1 MTTSMYD
8 AMNVPHMTGVHPVA
22 ISRPQVGI
30 ERLPTRRM
38 SNEPRESMNCKS
50 SAIDFDHLARLARFS
65 NVPVFMVRLSQND
78 VVANNVLPTALL
90 SLLVHQ
96 HVLEALLKR
105 VDGLEAKLREKG
117 EDDVSLATPNLPEVG
132 DVETTES
139 GSQAIEAG
147 KSVAKRT
154 AVNPRASSV
163 DAGSLSP
170 VARDPSPP
178 PAQAEVL
185 LDTYF
190 ARFHGKPYYI
200 VDESSIRQRHQL
212 NQLPRFLSFAIS
224 AVAARHTTD
233 ASGHQAAANLSEDFA
248 ARARREIN
256 TDEPSID
263 GLQALLLLVS
273 AFTATGKGKKAY
285 MLMTSATGMAMALEI
300 HKETDSQARMTPV
313 EREMRRRLFW
323 TCYLLDRFQATG
335 SKRPSL
341 ISDNTIMLRLP
352 SWSPNSA
359 SLPVEGEFFQTG
371 SNLQYFQGS
380 DKKPQGSMGMLI
392 DITRVLGNTN
402 RYLAAGGVKADS
414 HFPWHTLSTISK
426 IRQDLDVWA
435 SGTEDAFSNLGT
447 LFRQADG
454 TILLLSK
461 LIYHLIHCLIYR
473 PFLPI
478 DLAELSETGQ
488 HQSWQIEATNMCFLH
503 ANAIMELIQLG
514 KQSAIVDW
522 PAFVGYC
529 VCTAGTVHVHGAH
542 YSQQGSQGEVN
553 VFSSAAEFLSTEMQ
567 FLDELRYAWA
577 TVQHQR
583 ETLRDISHAHGELVK
598 ALARNSMRY
607 TPGFHSEDFF
617 DRYSNIGGPGGPSFR
632 FDAANL
638 RLSDVGIDM
647 GAGLAA
653 EGTLRSIDRPQRPN
667 LKRKNTAPPGPINRR
682 RPDVKVISSLAPSA
696 TGLPTPGTARRSFSY
711 APGGMPHSSPGLLA
725 TPTSLPGH
733 HENHEMYTMHEHMS
747 DTTSNNAAVAAAA
760 AAGFNMS
767 PTSHAVSSHHMH
779 QIGGAPFSPPY
790 SYGSGS
796 SITNSG
802 PGMINEA
809 NGGYDAM
816 FGTVP
821 TNAFGSPAVWQAD
834 DSHSKMHLGQTRA
847 VAGSPGARS
856 NNGSTGTGQ
865 GEEKD
870 PFLALLEQLAE
881 NEHRTQNGHG
891 GDIDFF
897 LGNSG
902 TNV

>member
-1 MTTSMYD
+1 
-8 AMNVPHMTGVHPVA
+8 MNVPHMTGVHPVA

-50 SAIDFDHLARLARFS
+50 CRKRKARHTIKCNRLRPSCEACQVFQCPCVYDA
-65 NVPVFMVRLSQND
+65 VPKKRGPKTD
-78 VVANNVLPTALL
+78 
-90 SLLVHQ
+90 
-96 HVLEALLKR
+96 VLEALLKR

-117 EDDVSLATPNLPEVG
+117 EDDVSLATSNLPEVG
-132 DVETTES
+132 DMEASES
-139 GSQAIEAG
+139 GSQATETG
-147 KSVAKRT
+147 KSVTKRAT
-154 AVNPRASSV
+154 VDARASSV

-170 VARDPSPP
+170 VARDLSPP

-233 ASGHQAAANLSEDFA
+233 ASGYQAAANLSEDFA

-263 GLQALLLLVS
+263 GLQAILLLVS

-300 HKETDSQARMTPV
+300 HKETDSQARMTPI

-478 DLAELSETGQ
+478 DLAELAETGQ

-553 VFSSAAEFLSTEMQ
+553 VFSSATEFLSSEMQ
-567 FLDELRYAWA
+567 FLNELRYAWA

-583 ETLRDISHAHGELVK
+583 ETLQDISHAHGELVK
-598 ALARNSMRY
+598 ALARSSMRY

-617 DRYSNIGGPGGPSFR
+617 DRYSNIGGPGGPSFS

-638 RLSDVGIDM
+638 RLSDVGVDM
-647 GAGLAA
+647 GAGPAA

-733 HENHEMYTMHEHMS
+733 HENHDMYAMHEHMGDAS
-747 DTTSNNAAVAAAA
+747 SNNAAVAAAA

-834 DSHSKMHLGQTRA
+834 DSHGKMHLAQTRA

-881 NEHRTQNGHG
+881 NEHRAQNGHG

-902 TNV
+902 TSV

>member
-1 MTTSMYD
+1 MTASIYD
-8 AMNVPHMTGVHPVA
+8 AMNVPHIPGVHPVA
-22 ISRPQVGI
+22 IPRPQVGI

-50 SAIDFDHLARLARFS
+50 CRKRKIKCNRLRPSCEACQVFQCPCIYDA
-65 NVPVFMVRLSQND
+65 VPKKRGPKTD
-78 VVANNVLPTALL
+78 
-90 SLLVHQ
+90 
-96 HVLEALLKR
+96 VLEALLKR

-117 EDDVSLATPNLPEVG
+117 EDDVSLASSNLPGAGKGEAS
-132 DVETTES
+132 ES
-139 GSQAIEAG
+139 GSQATEVG
-147 KSVAKRT
+147 ESMAKRV
-154 AVNPRASSV
+154 AVDARASPG
-163 DAGSLSP
+163 DTASLSP
-170 VARDPSPP
+170 HTPVARSLSQP
-178 PAQAEVL
+178 PAQAEAL

-200 VDESSIRQRHQL
+200 VDESSIRQRLQL

-224 AVAARHTTD
+224 AVAARHTID
-233 ASGHQAAANLSEDFA
+233 SSGYQAAASLSEDLA

-273 AFTATGKGKKAY
+273 AFTATGKGKRAY

-300 HKETDSQARMTPV
+300 HKETDGQARMTPV

-352 SWSPNSA
+352 SWSPNSS

-380 DKKPQGSMGMLI
+380 EKKPQGSMGMLI

-402 RYLAAGGVKADS
+402 RYLAAGGVKGDT

-435 SGTEDAFSNLGT
+435 SGTEDVFSNLGT
-447 LFRQADG
+447 LFGQADS

-461 LIYHLIHCLIYR
+461 AIYHLIHCLIYR

-478 DLAELSETGQ
+478 DLAELAETGQ

-514 KQSAIVDW
+514 KQSGIVDW
-522 PAFVGYC
+522 PAFIGYC

-542 YSQQGSQGEVN
+542 YSQQGSHGELN
-553 VFSSAAEFLSTEMQ
+553 AFSSAADFLSREMQ
-567 FLDELRYAWA
+567 FLGELRHAWA
-577 TVQHQR
+577 TIQHQR
-583 ETLRDISHAHGELVK
+583 ETLQDISHAHGELVK
-598 ALARNSMRY
+598 ALARSSMRY

-617 DRYSNIGGPGGPSFR
+617 DRYSNIGGPGGPSFS
-632 FDAANL
+632 FEAANL
-638 RLSDVGIDM
+638 RLADVAVDM
-647 GAGLAA
+647 GAGHAA
-653 EGTLRSIDRPQRPN
+653 DETRNSDGPQRPN
-667 LKRKNTAPPGPINRR
+667 LKRKNTAPTGPVNRR
-682 RPDVKVISSLAPSA
+682 RPDVKVIASLAPSA

-711 APGGMPHSSPGLLA
+711 TSGGMPHSSPGLLA
-725 TPTSLPGH
+725 TPTSIPAH
-733 HENHEMYTMHEHMS
+733 HESQEMYAMHDHMGDAS
-747 DTTSNNAAVAAAA
+747 ANNAAVAAAA
-760 AAGFNMS
+760 AAGFTMP
-767 PTSHAVSSHHMH
+767 PTAHAVSSHNIHPMS
-779 QIGGAPFSPPY
+779 GAPFSPPY

-796 SITNSG
+796 SITNAG

-821 TNAFGSPAVWQAD
+821 TNAFGSPAAWHGD
-834 DSHSKMHLGQTRA
+834 DNHNKMHLNQARPTA
-847 VAGSPGARS
+847 PSPGARS

-881 NEHRTQNGHG
+881 NENRSQNGQG
-891 GDIDFF
+891 SDLDFF
-897 LGNSG
+897 LGNPTVNS
-902 TNV
+902 

>member
-50 SAIDFDHLARLARFS
+50 CRKRKARHTIKCNRLRPSCEACQVFQCPCVYDTDA
-65 NVPVFMVRLSQND
+65 VPKKRGPKTD
-78 VVANNVLPTALL
+78 
-90 SLLVHQ
+90 
-96 HVLEALLKR
+96 VLEALLKR

-117 EDDVSLATPNLPEVG
+117 EDDVSLATSNLPEVG
-132 DVETTES
+132 DMEASES
-139 GSQAIEAG
+139 GSQATETG
-147 KSVAKRT
+147 KSVTKRAT
-154 AVNPRASSV
+154 VDARASSV

-170 VARDPSPP
+170 VARDLSPP

-233 ASGHQAAANLSEDFA
+233 ASGYQAAANLSEDFA

-263 GLQALLLLVS
+263 GLQAILLLVS

-300 HKETDSQARMTPV
+300 HKETDSQARMTPI

-478 DLAELSETGQ
+478 DLAELAETGQ

-553 VFSSAAEFLSTEMQ
+553 VFSSATEFLSSEMQ
-567 FLDELRYAWA
+567 FLNELRYAWA

-583 ETLRDISHAHGELVK
+583 ETLQDISHAHGELVK
-598 ALARNSMRY
+598 ALARSSMRY

-617 DRYSNIGGPGGPSFR
+617 DRYSNIGGPGGPSFS

-638 RLSDVGIDM
+638 RLSDVGVDM
-647 GAGLAA
+647 GAGPAA

-733 HENHEMYTMHEHMS
+733 HENHDMYAMHEHMGDAS
-747 DTTSNNAAVAAAA
+747 SNNAAVAAAA

-834 DSHSKMHLGQTRA
+834 DSHGKMHLAQTRA

-881 NEHRTQNGHG
+881 NEHRAQNGHG

-902 TNV
+902 TSV

>member
-50 SAIDFDHLARLARFS
+50 CRKRKARHIIKCNRLRPSCEACQVFQCPCVYDA
-65 NVPVFMVRLSQND
+65 VPKKRGPKTD
-78 VVANNVLPTALL
+78 
-90 SLLVHQ
+90 
-96 HVLEALLKR
+96 VLEALLKR

-117 EDDVSLATPNLPEVG
+117 EDDVSLANSNLPEVG
-132 DVETTES
+132 DVEASES
-139 GSQAIEAG
+139 GSQATETG
-147 KSVAKRT
+147 KSATKRAT
-154 AVNPRASSV
+154 VDARASSV

-170 VARDPSPP
+170 VARDLSPP

-185 LDTYF
+185 LETYF

-233 ASGHQAAANLSEDFA
+233 ASGYQAAANLSEDFA

-263 GLQALLLLVS
+263 GLQAILLLVS

-300 HKETDSQARMTPV
+300 HKETDSQARMTPI

-402 RYLAAGGVKADS
+402 RYLAGGGVKADS

-478 DLAELSETGQ
+478 DLAELAETGQ

-503 ANAIMELIQLG
+503 ANAIMELIQLR

-553 VFSSAAEFLSTEMQ
+553 VFSSATEFLSSEMQ
-567 FLDELRYAWA
+567 FLNELRYAWA

-583 ETLRDISHAHGELVK
+583 ETLQDISHAHGELVK
-598 ALARNSMRY
+598 ALARSSMRY
-607 TPGFHSEDFF
+607 TP
-617 DRYSNIGGPGGPSFR
+617 GGPGGPSFS

-638 RLSDVGIDM
+638 RLSDVGVDM
-647 GAGLAA
+647 GAGQAA

-696 TGLPTPGTARRSFSY
+696 TGLPTPG
-711 APGGMPHSSPGLLA
+711 
-725 TPTSLPGH
+725 H
-733 HENHEMYTMHEHMS
+733 HENHDMYAMHEHMGDAS
-747 DTTSNNAAVAAAA
+747 SNNAAVAAAA

-834 DSHSKMHLGQTRA
+834 DSHGKMHLAQTRA

-881 NEHRTQNGHG
+881 NEHQAQNGHG

-902 TNV
+902 TSV